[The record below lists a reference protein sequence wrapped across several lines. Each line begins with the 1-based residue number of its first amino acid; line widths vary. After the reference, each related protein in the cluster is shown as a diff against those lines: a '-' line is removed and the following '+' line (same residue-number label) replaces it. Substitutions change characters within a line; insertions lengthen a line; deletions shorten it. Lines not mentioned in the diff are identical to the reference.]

1 MKQVFWSRPE
11 DRRLLQQHLVHA
23 PKVRVVVIPG
33 ATHFVHLDRM
43 EKGRRRFLQEITAF
57 LSDSLSGACKI

>member
-1 MKQVFWSRPE
+1 LPKQ
-11 DRRLLQQHLVHA
+11 LQQHLVHA
-23 PKVRVVVIPG
+23 PKVRAVVIPG

-43 EKGRRRFLQEITAF
+43 ERGRGRFLQEITAF